1 MVESPQLR
9 GEGALGHRQQLD
21 CPTEE
26 DLSTLKGRGG
36 SNAGGEGVGEFVVE
50 VPCGG
55 KHIILIVSAAARG
68 WGALGQKTAA
78 LLSHKRRLWHT
89 EGGERI
95 PEERA

>member
-1 MVESPQLR
+1 M
-9 GEGALGHRQQLD
+9 
-21 CPTEE
+21 
-26 DLSTLKGRGG
+26 
-36 SNAGGEGVGEFVVE
+36 GEFVVE